1 MAKIFD
7 PDSTLNPPFPK
18 VAIYPFG
25 AFNDSIL
32 LAKFV
37 GNTRFSPRLKYIE
50 HTVALPRNEK
60 KNLYST
66 SICASVFV
74 SNPIPLQKNFKWGA
88 LMRPSWS
95 KQLSVPCN
103 NFNDSF
109 LLVLFKHFTGFQN
122 LQKTQHKFQSEGSS
136 DYGNNSLNE
145 VEKRL
150 TRSSLEEPL
159 LDD

>member
-7 PDSTLNPPFPK
+7 PDSTLNPPNPK

-50 HTVALPRNEK
+50 HTVALPRHEK

-74 SNPIPLQKNFKWGA
+74 SNPIP
-88 LMRPSWS
+88 
-95 KQLSVPCN
+95 
-103 NFNDSF
+103 
-109 LLVLFKHFTGFQN
+109 FQRRISN
-122 LQKTQHKFQSEGSS
+122 EGH
-136 DYGNNSLNE
+136 
-145 VEKRL
+145 
-150 TRSSLEEPL
+150 
-159 LDD
+159 

>member
-1 MAKIFD
+1 
-7 PDSTLNPPFPK
+7 
-18 VAIYPFG
+18 
-25 AFNDSIL
+25 
-32 LAKFV
+32 
-37 GNTRFSPRLKYIE
+37 
-50 HTVALPRNEK
+50 
-60 KNLYST
+60 
-66 SICASVFV
+66 
-74 SNPIPLQKNFKWGA
+74 
-88 LMRPSWS
+88 MRPSWS

-150 TRSSLEEPL
+150 IRTSLEEPL